1 MDPQGSCRKASRIMR
16 NGRGKPRHG
25 RRYSPRETLTWV
37 RMVLLCTPDGR
48 KRSRRRRWRELSRRR
63 PPSSSG
69 QGGHC
74 FHSAR
79 LLRPCK
85 LRISNADGPKPYSWH
100 AVAAQSATTSVR
112 LRCRS
117 VEISDR
123 CLGFADQSI
132 TASFSDPAL
141 SGGVDLTFATLKPG
155 SGMRSASR
163 TRMQMLESD
172 H

>member
-25 RRYSPRETLTWV
+25 RRYSPRETLTWLK
-37 RMVLLCTPDGR
+37 MVLPCTPDGR

-63 PPSSSG
+63 SPSSSG

-74 FHSAR
+74 FHSAQ

-85 LRISNADGPKPYSWH
+85 LRISNADGPKPYSWARRRGPKRNH
-100 AVAAQSATTSVR
+100 IVG

-123 CLGFADQSI
+123 RLGFARI
-132 TASFSDPAL
+132 N
-141 SGGVDLTFATLKPG
+141 
-155 SGMRSASR
+155 RSRRAFQIWR
-163 TRMQMLESD
+163 YLVEWIF